1 MTAYEAFEH
10 YSQLES
16 RCEELERRMAS
27 LTDISRF
34 DNVAIS
40 AGEAARLI
48 GIDRKSVIDYAKRG
62 LLKRHPA
69 SKDEKIM
76 LVASDVLSKTKE
88 GLRRDKR
95 NLKWHLKTDR
105 YDNDGMLAPP
115 GR

>member
-16 RCEELERRMAS
+16 RCEELEKRMAS

-34 DNVAIS
+34 DNVALS

-48 GIDRKSVIDYAKRG
+48 GIDRKSVIDYTKRG

-76 LVASDVLSKTKE
+76 LVASDVLSKTKKQ
-88 GLRRDKR
+88 LRQAKR
-95 NLKWHLKTDR
+95 ELTLHLKD
-105 YDNDGMLAPP
+105 
-115 GR
+115 

>member
-16 RCEELERRMAS
+16 RCEELEKRMAS

-62 LLKRHPA
+62 LLKIHHA
-69 SKDEKIM
+69 SNDDRIM
-76 LVASDVLSKTKE
+76 LVASDVLSKTKDQ
-88 GLRRDKR
+88 LRRAKR
-95 NLKWHLKTDR
+95 RLTWHLKD
-105 YDNDGMLAPP
+105 
-115 GR
+115 

>member
-16 RCEELERRMAS
+16 RCEELERRIAS

-76 LVASDVLSKTKE
+76 LVASDVLSKTAE
-88 GLRRDKR
+88 ELRRAKR
-95 NLKWHLKTDR
+95 RLKWNLK
-105 YDNDGMLAPP
+105 N
-115 GR
+115 

>member
-16 RCEELERRMAS
+16 RCEELEKRMAS

-34 DNVAIS
+34 NNVAIS
-40 AGEAARLI
+40 ASEAARLI

-62 LLKRHPA
+62 LLKRHH
-69 SKDEKIM
+69 SSTDEKIM

-88 GLRRDKR
+88 QLRRAKR
-95 NLKWHLKTDR
+95 RLKWHLKD
-105 YDNDGMLAPP
+105 
-115 GR
+115 

>member
-16 RCEELERRMAS
+16 RCAELEKRMDS

-48 GIDRKSVIDYAKRG
+48 GIDRKSVIDYTKRG

-88 GLRRDKR
+88 QLRRAKR
-95 NLKWHLKTDR
+95 RLKWYLKD
-105 YDNDGMLAPP
+105 
-115 GR
+115 